1 MANLRFGAVEEA
13 FKKRPLE
20 VAAPTERPGEFYGKY
35 VFNRTKMYKYL
46 PVDIYNKLVDVM
58 DNGIRLDRSIADA
71 VAEGMKRWAEEH
83 GATHY
88 THWFQPLTEGT
99 AEKHDAF
106 IEHDGKGGC
115 SKSSQVN
122 CSYSKNLMQ
131 VHSLMAA
138 FVTPLK
144 QEDTLHGTQQ
154 VLYSSLT
161 IHSVSLPSL
170 YPIQVKHLII
180 KLHFLSL
187 FVQLTLLQQ
196 EFAITLTLKSSR
208 FTPT

>member
-71 VAEGMKRWAEEH
+71 VAEGMKRWAEEY

-106 IEHDGKGGC
+106 IEHDGKGGMLEEF
-115 SKSSQVN
+115 SGKLLVQ
-122 CSYSKNLMQ
+122 Q

-180 KLHFLSL
+180 KPHFLSL